1 MIAKHARHA
10 AEARSATPPQFKNTA
25 ALSHQAPC
33 WRRRPSYG
41 LLHASWTR
49 EFAFQNFPNS
59 YQKKLKKIHKKLKKV
74 SVCIDL
80 QYNCPRSKTKKT
92 QKKLKKTQ
100 ISFFFAAQGIPENQK
115 FSAVSPCPHCS
126 TRGSSAC
133 LDCASEETVMK

>member
-1 MIAKHARHA
+1 MTAKHARHA

-92 QKKLKKTQ
+92 QKNSKKLKLVFFLPRRESPKTKNYLQ
-100 ISFFFAAQGIPENQK
+100 
-115 FSAVSPCPHCS
+115 
-126 TRGSSAC
+126 
-133 LDCASEETVMK
+133 